1 MPLNPETIRH
11 LKTAAL
17 KLAED
22 IREAETQMKNK
33 QEDVR
38 NATRHLERA
47 TQKRDELVAQRNALL
62 NDVQVH
68 EKKEPPA

>member
-1 MPLNPETIRH
+1 MPLAPETVRN

-17 KLAED
+17 KLAEE
-22 IREAETQMKNK
+22 IRDAETQMKNK

-38 NATRHLERA
+38 NATRHFERA
-47 TQKRDELVAQRNALL
+47 TQKRDELVAQRDALL
-62 NDVQVH
+62 KDVQAN